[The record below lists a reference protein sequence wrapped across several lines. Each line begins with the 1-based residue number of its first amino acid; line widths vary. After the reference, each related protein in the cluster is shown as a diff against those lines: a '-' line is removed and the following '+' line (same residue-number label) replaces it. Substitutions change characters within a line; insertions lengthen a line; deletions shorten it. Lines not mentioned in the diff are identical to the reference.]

1 VFVSHKIYF
10 FSVEEVLA
18 LLGCAPAR
26 GQLSPLPP
34 LVTPL
39 PLGLGRE
46 TDVRGQLCYIGGDA
60 GGRASRGSAL
70 YAGVW
75 PVTHNT
81 AAVA

>member
-1 VFVSHKIYF
+1 MKYIF
-10 FSVEEVLA
+10 F
-18 LLGCAPAR
+18 LLREFWRCSAVR
-26 GQLSPLPP
+26 PP
-34 LVTPL
+34 EGNCPHCPPPVTPL

-60 GGRASRGSAL
+60 GGRASRGSEL